1 MVLIFISL
9 MMLSSVENLVL
20 CLVVIYIPSLEK
32 HLLRHSA
39 HFLIRL
45 GFLMLYKQG
54 QHFFLSLVFFFF
66 CLFAISWIAPT
77 AYGGSQARGPIGA
90 VAASLHQSHSNSGSE
105 PSLQPTPQ
113 LTAMPDP

>member
-9 MMLSSVENLVL
+9 MMLSSVEHLVL

-45 GFLMLYKQG
+45 GFFDAVQARTAFLS
-54 QHFFLSLVFFFF
+54 FFL

>member
-9 MMLSSVENLVL
+9 MMLSSVEHLVL

-66 CLFAISWIAPT
+66 VFLPFL
-77 AYGGSQARGPIGA
+77 G
-90 VAASLHQSHSNSGSE
+90 L
-105 PSLQPTPQ
+105 LPQ
-113 LTAMPDP
+113 HMEVPRLGVQLEL